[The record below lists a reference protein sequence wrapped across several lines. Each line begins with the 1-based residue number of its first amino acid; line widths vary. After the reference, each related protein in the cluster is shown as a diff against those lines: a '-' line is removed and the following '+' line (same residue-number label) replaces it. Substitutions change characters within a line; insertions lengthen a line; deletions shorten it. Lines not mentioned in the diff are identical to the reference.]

1 MMSVAILVGGLAT
14 RLRPLTNSMPKA
26 LVPVAGKPFLLH
38 QLEYLCAQGIRHV
51 VLCTGYR
58 ASQIEAVVGN
68 GSVCGLKVDYSEDGE
83 TLLGTGG
90 AIAKALPLLGP
101 AFFVLY
107 GDSFLP
113 VSFADVESQWR
124 QTKKPALMAVF
135 RNEGQW
141 DTSNVFFENPMVI
154 EYNKQEPHPE
164 MNFIDYGLGV
174 LSAEAFADYRDST
187 PFDLA
192 DLYHDLSLVDK
203 LAGMEVFERFYEIGS
218 HQGLAQAEA
227 YFNRTDLQ

>member
-1 MMSVAILVGGLAT
+1 
-14 RLRPLTNSMPKA
+14 
-26 LVPVAGKPFLLH
+26 
-38 QLEYLCAQGIRHV
+38 LEYLCAQGIRHV

-113 VSFADVESQWR
+113 VSFAEVESQWH

>member
-1 MMSVAILVGGLAT
+1 MMPVAILAGGLAT
-14 RLRPLTNSMPKA
+14 RLRPLTSTMPKA
-26 LVPVAGKPFLLH
+26 LVPVAGKPFVLH
-38 QLEYLCAQGIRHV
+38 QLDYLCAQGIRHV

-68 GSVCGLKVDYSEDGE
+68 GSACGLKVDYSEDGE

-90 AIAKALPLLGP
+90 AIVKALPLLGST
-101 AFFVLY
+101 FFVLY

-113 VSFADVESQWR
+113 VSFAEVESQWH
-124 QTKKPALMAVF
+124 QKKKPALMAVF

-154 EYNKQEPHPE
+154 EYNKHEPRPE
-164 MNFIDYGLGV
+164 MSFIDYGLAV
-174 LSAEAFADYRDST
+174 LSSEAFADYRDST

-192 DLYHDLSLVDK
+192 DLYHDLSLAGK

-227 YFNRTDLQ
+227 YFNRTD

>member
-1 MMSVAILVGGLAT
+1 MPVAILAGGLAT
-14 RLRPLTNSMPKA
+14 RLRPLTSTMPKA

-38 QLEYLCAQGIRHV
+38 QLEYLCTQGVRQV

-113 VSFADVESQWR
+113 VSFAEVESQWH

-154 EYNKQEPHPE
+154 EYNKHEPRPE
-164 MNFIDYGLGV
+164 MSFIDYGLAV
-174 LSAEAFADYRDST
+174 LSSEAFADYRDST

-192 DLYHDLSLVDK
+192 DLYHDLSLAGK
-203 LAGMEVFERFYEIGS
+203 LAGIEVFERFYEIGS

-227 YFNRTDLQ
+227 YFNRTD

>member
-1 MMSVAILVGGLAT
+1 MPVAILAGGLAT
-14 RLRPLTNSMPKA
+14 RLRPLTSTMPKA

-38 QLEYLCAQGIRHV
+38 QLEYLCTQGVRQV

-113 VSFADVESQWR
+113 VSFAEVESQWH

-154 EYNKQEPHPE
+154 EYNKHEPRPE
-164 MNFIDYGLGV
+164 MSFIDYGLGV
-174 LSAEAFADYRDST
+174 LSSEVFVGHHDST

-192 DLYHDLSLVDK
+192 DLYHDLSLAGK
-203 LAGMEVFERFYEIGS
+203 LAGIEVFERFYEIGS

-227 YFNRTDLQ
+227 YFNRTD

>member
-1 MMSVAILVGGLAT
+1 MMPVAILAGGLAT
-14 RLRPLTNSMPKA
+14 RLRPLTSPMPKA
-26 LVPVAGKPFLLH
+26 LGPVAGQPFLLH
-38 QLEYLCAQGIRHV
+38 QLEYLCAQGIHHV

-68 GSVCGLKVDYSEDGE
+68 GSACGLKVDYSEDGE

-90 AIAKALPLLGP
+90 AIVKALPLLGP
-101 AFFVLY
+101 TFFVLY

-113 VSFADVESQWR
+113 VSFAEVESQWH
-124 QTKKPALMAVF
+124 QKKKSALMAVF

-141 DTSNVFFENPMVI
+141 DTSNVFFENAMVI
-154 EYNKQEPHPE
+154 EYNKHEPRPE
-164 MNFIDYGLGV
+164 MSFIDYGLAV
-174 LSAEAFADYRDST
+174 LSSEAFADYRDST

-192 DLYHDLSLVDK
+192 DLYHDLSLAGK

-227 YFNRTDLQ
+227 YFNRTD

>member
-1 MMSVAILVGGLAT
+1 MLPVAILAGGLAT
-14 RLRPLTNSMPKA
+14 RLRPLTSTMPKA

-38 QLEYLCAQGIRHV
+38 QLEYLCTQGVRQV

-113 VSFADVESQWR
+113 VSFAEVESQWH

-154 EYNKQEPHPE
+154 EYNKHEPRPE
-164 MNFIDYGLGV
+164 MSFIDYGLAV
-174 LSAEAFADYRDST
+174 LSSEAFADYRDST

-192 DLYHDLSLVDK
+192 DLYHDLSLAEK
-203 LAGMEVFERFYEIGS
+203 LAGIEVFERFYEIGS

-227 YFNRTDLQ
+227 YFNRTD

>member
-1 MMSVAILVGGLAT
+1 MPVAILAGGLAT
-14 RLRPLTNSMPKA
+14 RLRPLTSTMPKA

-38 QLEYLCAQGIRHV
+38 QLEYLCTQGVRQV

-113 VSFADVESQWR
+113 VSFAEVESQWH

-154 EYNKQEPHPE
+154 EYNKHEPRPE
-164 MNFIDYGLGV
+164 MSFIDYGLAV
-174 LSAEAFADYRDST
+174 LSSEAFAGYRDST

-192 DLYHDLSLVDK
+192 DLYHDLSLAGK
-203 LAGMEVFERFYEIGS
+203 LAGIEVFERFYEIGS

-227 YFNRTDLQ
+227 YFNRTD